1 MVSSWLA
8 SLGVELLLY
17 ETAQGCSGSRCGLN
31 VTLKVEPT
39 FHEWE
44 LGGRESPPL
53 NHTQQGLSL
62 KRGS

>member
-1 MVSSWLA
+1 MVSTWLA
-8 SLGVELLLY
+8 SPGMELLLY
-17 ETAQGCSGSRCGLN
+17 KTGQGCSGSQCCLN

-44 LGGRESPPL
+44 LGRRESPPL
-53 NHTQQGLSL
+53 NHIQQGLSL

>member
-1 MVSSWLA
+1 MVSTGLA
-8 SLGVELLLY
+8 SPGMELLLY
-17 ETAQGCSGSRCGLN
+17 KTGQGCSAFQCCLN

-44 LGGRESPPL
+44 LGRRESPSL
-53 NHTQQGLSL
+53 NHIQQGLSL